1 MVQTRSQK
9 LKQETLFK
17 EMSSKEKMAIET
29 LLSLSEMD
37 VSEPE
42 PENILPPILMNPL
55 NSFSQEEIYNARTQL
70 ARKHCHNEMN
80 RVDLPMPELVK
91 YCPYTGTIEQQLVK
105 SKQENNLDVYNAL
118 QQYKDNMINYENTH
132 IYLKNNFENI
142 KNNFT
147 DAQVL
152 NYLNEHKK
160 NDIVKND
167 LMNVKEQLNILKDIK
182 SLKEKLMAKK
192 LIQKEIEK
200 EISQMENDIE
210 KKLDSYKKN
219 YP

>member
-1 MVQTRSQK
+1 MVQTRNQK
-9 LKQETLFK
+9 KILE
-17 EMSSKEKMAIET
+17 SKEKMAIQT
-29 LLSLSEMD
+29 LLNISEMD
-37 VSEPE
+37 INEPE

-55 NSFSQEEIYNARTQL
+55 NSFSQEELYNARTQL
-70 ARKHCHNEMN
+70 ARKYCHDEMN

-91 YCPYTGTIEQQLVK
+91 YCPYTGTIEQQLLK
-105 SKQENNLDVYNAL
+105 SKQENNWDVYNAL
-118 QQYKDNMINYENTH
+118 QQYKDNMINYKNTH
-132 IYLKNNFENI
+132 NSLKNNFENI

-147 DAQVL
+147 DTQVL

-160 NDIVKND
+160 NDIVKIN
-167 LMNVKEQLNILKDIK
+167 LMNVKEQLKILKDIK

-192 LIQKEIEK
+192 LIQKELEK

-210 KKLDSYKKN
+210 KKLESYKKK